1 MTTDRLVARCSI
13 QANKPELCEK
23 YPTVSHYMPP
33 ECTYT
38 FVGDKREGKCE
49 CDVGACCSVPRGG
62 GEPGGVPMPSIAGG
76 KPCKYL
82 VWENVMEE
90 GKEKEASVGAA
101 GAFTAQDLERLV
113 GGPE

>member
-1 MTTDRLVARCSI
+1 MTTDEKLIARCSI
-13 QANKPELCEK
+13 QDNKPDICKK
-23 YPTVSHYMPP
+23 YPTIDHYMPP

-49 CDVGACCSVPRGG
+49 CNVGACCNVPREGG
-62 GEPGGVPMPSIAGG
+62 LPGGAPMPSIAGG

-82 VWENVMEE
+82 VWVNVMDEE
-90 GKEKEASVGAA
+90 KEKEDAMG
-101 GAFTAQDLERLV
+101 GAFTAADLERLV